1 MGEWVE
7 KTSDSYWWGEGLY
20 WDGSKWCPNDTDN
33 KLFTTGTWD
42 EGYRPTKIRITGT
55 VNAAVSINL
64 YDGSWN
70 VLATGTPA
78 ASVELDI
85 TFAGNDM
92 FRLYLYHYSYVT
104 KIEFY
109 EASWAH
115 NYSGV
120 DNANIGK
127 INGVAIGSIKSV
139 CGVE

>member
-1 MGEWVE
+1 MGWVD
-7 KTSDSYWWGEGLY
+7 KTSNVYWTGDGLY
-20 WDGSKWCPNDTDN
+20 WDGSKWDQSDTDT
-33 KLFTTGTWD
+33 KLYTTGTWD

-55 VNAAVSINL
+55 VNVAVSINL

-92 FRLYLYHYSYVT
+92 YGLYLYYYSYVT

-109 EASWAH
+109 EEDKWSH
-115 NYSGV
+115 NFIGV
-120 DNANIGK
+120 NNTCISK
-127 INGVAIGSIKSV
+127 INGVSLASIKSV